1 MYIIYNTTH
10 AHTHI
15 HTHPCDPTKKKKKET
30 TISCTLNRAIVHN
43 LLFKLSVSCLP
54 SPGFPTHVFRPTN
67 YHAYNCLISVPSTLT
82 FRFHRRYILPD
93 TSLSHCAECPAARP
107 HYGPPRT
114 CPNHPISPKLILKRR
129 TCLSYPPVPR
139 NLRRLLRN
147 PIPHP
152 SPINCIHVAIV
163 TNLSLSLT
171 FSLSLPPAHT
181 TNLMLLLSYF
191 CLSLYIYIIFSSPI
205 FVSLFFLPTGIFIF
219 LSLSSWLINFLIHV
233 PIFIFLLLLFS
244 HRTKLALSRH
254 TFHGLF
260 NYIYIYIF
268 CVVTHS
274 LLLHHVDET
283 KKWIKYNHVYFI
295 YIYIDR
301 QIYLSVMDRL
311 TNIVFI
317 FGIYGLE
324 FGHDIFSSL
333 HMLR

>member
-181 TNLMLLLSYF
+181 TNLTLLLSYF
-191 CLSLYIYIIFSSPI
+191 SLYIYIYYFLLSHFCFPFLSSDGDFHFPI
-205 FVSLFFLPTGIFIF
+205 PFIVINKFLNSRPDFYFPPPPFLPSNETRT
-219 LSLSSWLINFLIHV
+219 LSSHV
-233 PIFIFLLLLFS
+233 PRVIQL
-244 HRTKLALSRH
+244 
-254 TFHGLF
+254 
-260 NYIYIYIF
+260 YIYIYILRRHILAS
-268 CVVTHS
+268 VTS
-274 LLLHHVDET
+274 
-283 KKWIKYNHVYFI
+283 
-295 YIYIDR
+295 R
-301 QIYLSVMDRL
+301 R
-311 TNIVFI
+311 
-317 FGIYGLE
+317 
-324 FGHDIFSSL
+324 
-333 HMLR
+333 